1 MMSKVISV
9 PNPVKLYGG
18 IKIVLEGLNISEDCF
33 RSASNIKVFIKICLT
48 HLF

>member
-9 PNPVKLYGG
+9 PNPVKPYGG
-18 IKIVLEGLNISEDCF
+18 IKIVLEGLNVTEDCF
-33 RSASNIKVFIKICLT
+33 RSASDIEVFIKISFP